1 MANLLVGIQGS
12 GKSYKAVYD
21 IYHNQGKYFKIFT
34 NIDGIEN
41 DEFAL
46 KLDFNF
52 FREQILR
59 ECYNKSVNMGV
70 GVEYGDMTYEE
81 KHELV
86 TGGSASY
93 DEAID
98 ILKSSRIL
106 ATDASEDSRTLII
119 VDEAQNYFD
128 KNDPVLKWFITQH
141 RHLYI
146 ELYLITQVITNLHSA
161 YKLFNVIYEAKPPI
175 KQLNKKRIAY
185 YEYASLPLSPANRSR
200 SFSLPKEQEVF
211 AVYKSGDKVESP
223 NILLKFIFIFIGLI
237 LLLVAVVYFFRS
249 TFFEHAQD
257 KKSTVSKKEKPADT
271 KLSIKKDINMTT
283 VKHTLNYHTPITKNI
298 SDRSA
303 LDDFKLY
310 EFILYESTFRI
321 RGIEGYYPRSFLPY
335 LKKNFFEEE
344 IEVIDGDNLIVKDSN
359 GTIKRILY
367 FNKKKAFV
375 VCHIGIEKILV
386 GEQLDSLE
394 EKLK

>member
-21 IYHNQGKYFKIFT
+21 IYHGQGKYFKIFT

-52 FREQILR
+52 FKEQILTD
-59 ECYNKSVNMGV
+59 CYKKSVLAGV

-81 KHELV
+81 RHELV

-93 DEAID
+93 DEALK
-98 ILKSSRIL
+98 ILKKSHIL
-106 ATDASEDSRTLII
+106 ASDASEDSRTLIV

-146 ELYLITQVITNLHSA
+146 ELYLITQVITNLSPV

-175 KQLNKKRIAY
+175 KQLNKRRISY

-223 NILLKFIFIFIGLI
+223 NILLKFIFIFIGL
-237 LLLVAVVYFFRS
+237 LVVLGFTLYFFKS
-249 TFFEHAQD
+249 SFFSHAQ
-257 KKSTVSKKEKPADT
+257 KSKDNVVKEQT
-271 KLSIKKDINMTT
+271 SRVDINVTT
-283 VKHTLNYHTPITKNI
+283 VKKTLNYHRPQKKVHAPA
-298 SDRSA
+298 DGVR
-303 LDDFKLY
+303 LY
-310 EFILYESTFRI
+310 EFILYESTFRV
-321 RGIEGYYPRSFLPY
+321 RGIDGYYPRSFLAY
-335 LKKNFFEEE
+335 LKKNYFVEE
-344 IEVIDGDNLIVKDSN
+344 ISVIDGDQLIVKDSN
-359 GTIKRILY
+359 GSVTKILY
-367 FNKKKAFV
+367 FNRKKAFV
-375 VCHIGIEKILV
+375 VCYSNMENVLV
-386 GEQLDSLE
+386 GEQTNKLE
-394 EKLK
+394 EELK